1 MNKYLIIGGSGF
13 VGTSLIRLLG
23 PENCIN
29 IDKNISISYPDLTI
43 LHDIK
48 FPLNLNLM
56 DKINYVIL
64 LAAEH
69 KDDVTPV
76 SLYYDVNVN
85 GTINVLNYMDKYNI
99 RNLIFLSSVAVYGL
113 NLNYPNELFT
123 PNPFNHYGKSKLQAE
138 NEIIKWF
145 TLNENKKKITIIR
158 PTVIFGE
165 SNRGNVFNL
174 IKQILDDRMIQIG
187 NGLNYKSI
195 AYIGNVVDFISY
207 NINNSALG
215 LKIFNYS
222 DTPDYNMN
230 EFVNIVNELAN
241 RKKRY
246 LKISYNFAILIGF
259 IFDIFSF
266 LTNKKFNISSIRIKK
281 YCANTQ
287 IDSNKAFINFK
298 PKFTIKEGICNMIST
313 DFKDKII

>member
-1 MNKYLIIGGSGF
+1 MSKNLIIGGSGF
-13 VGTSLIRLLG
+13 VGNALITLLG
-23 PENCIN
+23 KDNCFN
-29 IDKNISISYPDLTI
+29 IDKRPSKLYPDITCI
-43 LHDIK
+43 CDIRNPIDIY
-48 FPLNLNLM
+48 FNT
-56 DKINYVIL
+56 KIQNIIL

-69 KDDVTPV
+69 RDDVSPI

-85 GTINVLNYMDKYNI
+85 GTINVLNYMDKHNI
-99 RNLIFLSSVAVYGL
+99 ENLIFLSSVAVYGL
-113 NLNYPNELFT
+113 NINYPNELST
-123 PNPFNHYGKSKLQAE
+123 PKPFNHYGKSKLQAE

-145 TLNENKKKITIIR
+145 SNNANQKNITIIR

-165 SNRGNVFNL
+165 GNRGNVYNL
-174 IKQILDDRMIQIG
+174 IKQILDNKMIQIG

-207 NINNSALG
+207 NINYSDLG

-230 EFVNIVNELAN
+230 EFVNIVNELAK

-246 LKISYNFAILIGF
+246 FKISYNFAILIGYF
-259 IFDIFSF
+259 FDMLSF

-287 IDSNKAFINFK
+287 IDSNKAFVNFK
-298 PKFTIKEGICNMIST
+298 PKYTLKEGLYNMISS